1 MLRGAGIH
9 GDTDLRNPGHVRW
22 RADPDLWPDN
32 AWGRRARGSLMALG
46 LLVSAAVLFRVGL
59 TDVMRALTFG
69 GRVMGAVFLGGA
81 LLEAAAAL
89 AVADFWGK
97 RRVRY
102 SGQGVVLGVV
112 VAAATG
118 LMLLVLQW
126 EGGYRHGLFWL
137 WVALVVWCCWAV
149 WELTRQKAW
158 QGVPHP
164 RRFAVGVGL
173 SAVVGAASVAYSS
186 MYSPYVAPPNVP
198 FSVSFGKPTANS
210 AHTSVYVPVRL
221 SFRNDGP
228 ISIHVVGT
236 LWSATL
242 WPSAFAPQGT
252 DFGTWK
258 TDLGA
263 GWDTYRHE
271 KWQGTSSVLAAGA
284 ITNPGARLD
293 PGDDFSKNVVVE
305 VPLKDGGD
313 GRVEIF
319 AATSF
324 IRADRGK
331 LANSYRDSVQYS
343 WNTESAG
350 HEHVWEPPGWLAER
364 GDEFFRYRA
373 RIYRSSSIMRITQ
386 PPDWAAMWW
395 VIPKEMGAGPF
406 MSVHIARDADSQERL
421 SDAQQEP
428 YGMKTLEVAADQ
440 PVALLRQSAARP

>member
-1 MLRGAGIH
+1 M
-9 GDTDLRNPGHVRW
+9 
-22 RADPDLWPDN
+22 
-32 AWGRRARGSLMALG
+32 
-46 LLVSAAVLFRVGL
+46 
-59 TDVMRALTFG
+59 
-69 GRVMGAVFLGGA
+69 FLGGA
-81 LLEAAAAL
+81 LLEAFAAL

-118 LMLLVLQW
+118 LTLLVLQW

-149 WELTRQKAW
+149 WELTRQEAW

-198 FSVSFGKPTANS
+198 FSVSFGKPTLNS

-221 SFRNDGP
+221 AFRNDGP

-258 TDLGA
+258 TELGD

-284 ITNPGARLD
+284 ITDPGARLD

-305 VPLKDGGD
+305 VPLKNGGD
-313 GRVEIF
+313 GRVEIS

-324 IRADRGK
+324 IRADRGHQPQGAGGHARGGRR
-331 LANSYRDSVQYS
+331 LARGERPDLGQQP
-343 WNTESAG
+343 G
-350 HEHVWEPPGWLAER
+350 HVAAER
-364 GDEFFRYRA
+364 AVGVEGLPLPPKPGPYQRGVDLFVVTDETGPGSRPPADTTPRGGRAGAFRRA
-373 RIYRSSSIMRITQ
+373 
-386 PPDWAAMWW
+386 
-395 VIPKEMGAGPF
+395 GA
-406 MSVHIARDADSQERL
+406 
-421 SDAQQEP
+421 
-428 YGMKTLEVAADQ
+428 
-440 PVALLRQSAARP
+440 